1 VAELAFYTATGLA
14 LRLAELAE
22 RMADGEEYL
31 EEEARRLLAELT
43 NRVTAP
49 PPTQWGGR
57 VQPALISKM
66 VEALSEAAGK
76 LALASEFL
84 AAGRYKRLAQA
95 ARELAKVTPL
105 VDMLHQSPLTAQA
118 AQAPALT
125 LPATDV
131 ARECGGLAAR
141 VLREIAAR
149 PRGERV
155 GAAQLGLRE
164 RLLRRGA
171 ERGAPM
177 PLEEGPGRGRGWAQ
191 GPSVQAVARPEVKPC
206 STRCSR
212 SASSSR

>member
-1 VAELAFYTATGLA
+1 MARVGAVAELTLYTATGLA

-66 VEALSEAAGK
+66 VETLSEAAGK

-84 AAGRYKRLAQA
+84 AGRRYKRLAQA
-95 ARELAKVTPL
+95 ARELAKVAPF
-105 VDMLHQSPLTAQA
+105 VDMLHQGPLAAQA

-149 PRGERV
+149 P
-155 GAAQLGLRE
+155 GASEWELLSWASANGFSAEALNAALQC
-164 RLLRRGA
+164 LLRKGLVEVEAGPRGLTY
-171 ERGAPM
+171 RLSPAP
-177 PLEEGPGRGRGWAQ
+177 R
-191 GPSVQAVARPEVKPC
+191 
-206 STRCSR
+206 
-212 SASSSR
+212 